1 MIRRPPRSTRTD
13 TLFPYTTLF
22 RSVDVEFQREIRL
35 ILQASAALVGDVR
48 GKPKCSSD
56 LLRQRAGEAD
66 GGQPVVVFVVVVDPG
81 RQALAVGGV
90 ERRGEDRR
98 ARDGRREAEHDVLDR
113 VAARLRVDAAAR
125 HFGGE
130 GGADVIVETLVAAGG
145 AAGNAGLGAKE

>member
-48 GKPKCSSD
+48 GKPKCRID
-56 LLRQRAGEAD
+56 ILRQRAGEAD

-81 RQALAVGGV
+81 RQARSEEHTSELQSLMRISYAVIC
-90 ERRGEDRR
+90 
-98 ARDGRREAEHDVLDR
+98 LKKKKCMWYQ
-113 VAARLRVDAAAR
+113 LY
-125 HFGGE
+125 
-130 GGADVIVETLVAAGG
+130 
-145 AAGNAGLGAKE
+145 

>member
-48 GKPKCSSD
+48 GKPKRRID
-56 LLRQRAGEAD
+56 ILRQRAGEAD

-98 ARDGRREAEHDVLDR
+98 ARAGRLAGEQCDR
-113 VAARLRVDAAAR
+113 YR
-125 HFGGE
+125 G
-130 GGADVIVETLVAAGG
+130 
-145 AAGNAGLGAKE
+145 